1 MNQATRKNYSKEFK
15 IESVKLVTEQG
26 YSISGAARSLGIHKS
41 TLCHWKNTINN
52 KGEDYSFP
60 GKGCISKDNAET
72 KELQKE
78 LEKVKRERDILKKA
92 LAYFAVPQK

>member
-1 MNQATRKNYSKEFK
+1 MIETTRKNYSKEFK

-26 YSISGAARSLGIHKS
+26 YSISMAARSLGIHKS

-52 KGEDYSFP
+52 KGEDYSFS
-60 GKGCISKDNAET
+60 GKGYISKDNAKT